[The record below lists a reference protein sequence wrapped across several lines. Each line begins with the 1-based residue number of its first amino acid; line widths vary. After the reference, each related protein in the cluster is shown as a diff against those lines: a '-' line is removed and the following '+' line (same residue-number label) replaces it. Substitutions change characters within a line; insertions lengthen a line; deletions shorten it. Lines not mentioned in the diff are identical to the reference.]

1 MHQRINQTTK
11 LQQRYGPT
19 QSSITC
25 NHSSNSQRFKEKT
38 NENQKWI
45 SLKVS

>member
-38 NENQKWI
+38 NENQQ
-45 SLKVS
+45 